1 MTRRCFQSKGVE
13 GGIYPARGFSPA
25 LRGIAKL
32 ARGFLASCI
41 CLALL
46 WSAWGGTAMRGQPQP
61 AFEAGAAMRNI
72 TPDPLLPVSG
82 GMGIPSP
89 AKSKQGELTA
99 RAMVF
104 RAGSETVAVVG
115 VDLLGFPAVLGD
127 RARALAP
134 RLAPENILIGSTHTH
149 SAPDCYAYP
158 DGKGGHTGSLE
169 YMQFVAEQVAAAI
182 NEALDRMR
190 PAELRVASGEA
201 KGKIAYNYYAPDLY
215 DRRAGVLQVR
225 GLDGKPIGTLVN
237 FAIHPEVLGSDLGI
251 LSPDLVGPLYDRIE
265 KAAGGIAL
273 FMNGAQGGMITADNR
288 NLEQP
293 PRDALRAY
301 WTDSRTW
308 SECERI
314 GGLLAAEALRIVD
327 SAVWQKSPM
336 VHNDSMEVR
345 FPVESEAMWQVV
357 EGSPLKYPHRADR
370 TVATR
375 VNLVELGN
383 AQILTIPGEALPNIG
398 FYLKRKMRGEHN
410 FLFGLTNDAFGYMLT
425 KVDFNSFPAY
435 RYISRVSLGEMTG
448 EIYIQHALE
457 LLNR

>member
-1 MTRRCFQSKGVE
+1 MTRRCFHYSSIG
-13 GGIYPARGFSPA
+13 
-25 LRGIAKL
+25 
-32 ARGFLASCI
+32 
-41 CLALL
+41 LALL
-46 WSAWGGTAMRGQPQP
+46 WGASGGSVIHGQSKPS
-61 AFEAGAAMRNI
+61 FEAGAAKRII

-104 RAGSETVAVVG
+104 RAGGETVAVVS
-115 VDLLGFPAVLGD
+115 VDLLGFPSVLGD
-127 RARALAP
+127 RARALVP
-134 RLAPENILIGSTHTH
+134 RLAPESILIGATHTH

-169 YMQFVAEQVAAAI
+169 YMQFVSEQVAGAI
-182 NEALDRMR
+182 NEALDRLR

-215 DRRAGVLQVR
+215 DRRASVLQVR

-237 FAIHPEVLGSDLGI
+237 YAIHPEVMGSDQGI

-273 FMNGAQGGMITADNR
+273 FMNGAQGGMVTADNR
-288 NLEQP
+288 NLEQA

-301 WTDSRTW
+301 WTDSRSW

-314 GGLLAAEALRIVD
+314 GGLLAAESLRMID
-327 SAVWQKSPM
+327 PAAWQKSPT

-345 FPVESEAMWQVV
+345 FPVESAEMWQVV
-357 EGSPLKYPHRADR
+357 EGSPLKYPHRPDR
-370 TVATR
+370 TVDTR
-375 VNLVELGN
+375 VNLVDLGN

-398 FYLKRKMRGEHN
+398 FYLKRQMRGEHN
-410 FLFGLTNDAFGYMLT
+410 FLFGLTNDAFGYMMT

-448 EIYIQHALE
+448 EIYIQHAMDLIH
-457 LLNR
+457 RKAK